1 MGHDK
6 RLGYPGL
13 LRPASMG
20 VASGLLFA
28 VLVVTSGYGE
38 VRNSTGV
45 AVIIGNRAYDH
56 ERVPEVSYAHRGR
69 GGVQAVR
76 DGRAGIR

>member
-45 AVIIGNRAYDH
+45 AVIIGNRRTTTSGYGGELRA
-56 ERVPEVSYAHRGR
+56 PGR